1 MIKSLEKPSGLRQR
15 QLPLSPGGAS
25 LRQPARKAVA
35 VATALQIAA
44 LLTACASTPPPPIET
59 STRIVKDGVAVELSM
74 APVKDN
80 DVEVRFAV
88 TNGED
93 GTPITGLNPIGWVD
107 RYTAAP
113 TDDSCKAKIKSFLG
127 GSLQARPEA
136 DLNKYAIITLNRD
149 GTIAVID
156 PLLGFGGSKLLAL
169 VLLGGEGADW
179 TLTPDQQTLFVS
191 VPVLNEVVAVDTQT
205 WKVATR
211 IAVARKPRRM
221 ALQPDAGYLWV
232 ATGEGVSIIDAA
244 ERRAV
249 ANVAVPARDFAFSR
263 DSRYAFITGNDS
275 VSVVDVRD
283 PKQVRNVATASA
295 PVAITYSALSNA
307 VYAAHEDGTVV
318 VIDAATH
325 EIRSRV
331 ATAAGL
337 RTIGFS
343 RDGRWGFLLNPAA
356 NVVNVLDSSTNEIVQ
371 TISMPGAPDKVSFTE
386 LYAYIRAAGSEE
398 VSMIRLSTVEGGKQ
412 PAINR
417 FPGGQ
422 TAPEYASGPAL
433 PAAIVPAPEEGT
445 VLVSNPADKA
455 IYYYS
460 EGMAAPMGSFQNYR
474 REPLGVLAVN
484 RNLRETRPGV
494 YSTTVRLAKGGRFD
508 VPFLLDSPK
517 LTQCFDY
524 ALELPSDAKTAQ
536 DAKTA
541 VKLERLFEPT
551 ASAGAPLNVR
561 VRLVDGRTGRPL
573 PDVKDLRVLT
583 FTPALHQTRTIA
595 RAVGDGVYE
604 ATVVPP
610 HAGVYYVFFESSSLG
625 KTYRQLPHW
634 IVTATEKGSNS

>member
-1 MIKSLEKPSGLRQR
+1 MIQLRV
-15 QLPLSPGGAS
+15 L
-25 LRQPARKAVA
+25 
-35 VATALQIAA
+35 A
-44 LLTACASTPPPPIET
+44 LLTTAAILGGCASQPGGLKPAAPQQEPV
-59 STRIVKDGVAVELSM
+59 SQSARMVKDGVAVELSM

-88 TNGED
+88 TNAED
-93 GTPITGLNPIGWVD
+93 GTPITGLNPIAWVD
-107 RYTAAP
+107 RYTTAP
-113 TDDSCKAKIKSFLG
+113 TADSCKAKIKSFLG

-149 GTIAVID
+149 GTVAVID

-169 VLLGGEGADW
+169 VLLGGEGSDW
-179 TLTPDQQTLFVS
+179 ALTPDQQTLFVS
-191 VPVLNEVVAVDTQT
+191 VPVLNEVVAIDTQT

-211 IAVARKPRRM
+211 VVVGRKPQRM

-232 ATGEGVSIIDAA
+232 ATDEGVSVIDAA

-249 ANVAVPARDFAFSR
+249 ANVAVGAGEHEFAFSR
-263 DSRYAFITGNDS
+263 DSRHAFISNKGGGS

-283 PKQVRNVATASA
+283 PKQVRTVATEQS
-295 PVAITYSALSNA
+295 PVALAYSALSNA
-307 VYAAHEDGTVV
+307 VYAGHEDGTVV
-318 VIDAATH
+318 VIDAASH
-325 EIRSRV
+325 EVRSRV
-331 ATAAGL
+331 ATATGL
-337 RTIGFS
+337 RSLGFS
-343 RDGRWGFLLNPAA
+343 PDGRWGFILNPAS
-356 NVVNVLDSSTNEIVQ
+356 NTVNVLDSSTNAIVQ
-371 TISMPGAPDKVSFTE
+371 AISIAGAPDKVSFTD

-412 PAINR
+412 PAISR

-433 PAAIVPAPEEGT
+433 PAAIVPAPEAGA
-445 VLVSNPADKA
+445 VLVSNPADKT

-474 REPLGVLAVN
+474 REALGVLAVN
-484 RNLRETRPGV
+484 RNLRETKPGV

-524 ALELPSDAKTAQ
+524 SVELVSDRKIEAATVA
-536 DAKTA
+536 AT

-551 ASAGAPLNVR
+551 VGAGTPLNVR
-561 VRLVDGRTGRPL
+561 VRLVDGAGRPL
-573 PDVKDLRVLT
+573 KDVKDLRVLT
-583 FTPALHQTRTIA
+583 FTPARHQTRTFA
-595 RAVGDGVYE
+595 RPVGDGVYE

-634 IVTATEKGSNS
+634 VVTATKAGSKS

>member
-1 MIKSLEKPSGLRQR
+1 M
-15 QLPLSPGGAS
+15 S
-25 LRQPARKAVA
+25 LRSLIFVSLL
-35 VATALQIAA
+35 VAA
-44 LLTACASTPPPPIET
+44 LTT
-59 STRIVKDGVAVELSM
+59 SAATIRKDGATIRKDGVAVELSM
-74 APVKDN
+74 TPVKDN
-80 DVEVRFAV
+80 DVQVSFKV
-88 TNGED
+88 TNAD
-93 GTPITGLNPIGWVD
+93 NGTPITGLNPIAWVD

-113 TDDSCKAKIKSFLG
+113 TPDSCKAKIKSFLG

-149 GTIAVID
+149 GTVAVID

-179 TLTPDQQTLFVS
+179 TLTPDHQTLFVS

-205 WKVATR
+205 WKIAKRVA
-211 IAVARKPRRM
+211 VGRKPQRL

-232 ATGEGVSIIDAA
+232 ATDEGLSVIDTA
-244 ERRAV
+244 ERRTV
-249 ANVAVPARDFAFSR
+249 ANVAIPAGEFTFSR
-263 DSRYAFITGNDS
+263 DSRYAFVAGKDS

-283 PKQVRNVATASA
+283 PKQVRTVATAKS
-295 PVAITYSALSNA
+295 PVALAYSALSNA
-307 VYAAHEDGTVV
+307 VYAGHDDGTVV
-318 VIDAATH
+318 VIDAASH
-325 EIRSRV
+325 EVRSRIE
-331 ATAAGL
+331 TKAGL

-343 RDGRWGFLLNPAA
+343 RDGRWGFLLNPAT
-356 NVVNVLDSSTNEIVQ
+356 NLVSVLDSSTNQLVQ
-371 TISMPGAPDKVSFTE
+371 NITIAGAPDKVSFTQ

-398 VSMIRLSTVEGGKQ
+398 VSMIRLSTVEGGKE
-412 PAINR
+412 PAISR
-417 FPGGQ
+417 FQGGQ
-422 TAPEYASGPAL
+422 TAPEYASGPAI
-433 PAAIVPAPEEGT
+433 PAAIVPAPEDGT
-445 VLVSNPADKA
+445 VLVSNPADKT

-484 RNLRETRPGV
+484 RNLRETKPGV

-524 ALELPSDAKTAQ
+524 SVELPSDLKKE
-536 DAKTA
+536 DAAMT
-541 VKLERLFEPT
+541 VKLERLFEPAT
-551 ASAGAPLNVR
+551 AAGTPLNVR
-561 VRLVDGRTGRPL
+561 VRLVDGNGRPL
-573 PDVKDLRVLT
+573 DNVEDLRVLT
-583 FTPALHQTRTIA
+583 FTPALHQTRTFA
-595 RAVGDGVYE
+595 RPVGEGVYE

-634 IVTATEKGSNS
+634 VVTATEKKDS

>member
-1 MIKSLEKPSGLRQR
+1 MIKSRVLAL
-15 QLPLSPGGAS
+15 L
-25 LRQPARKAVA
+25 
-35 VATALQIAA
+35 ATAA
-44 LLTACASTPPPPIET
+44 LLSACASSAPQAVEKSTTTEVET
-59 STRIVKDGVAVELSM
+59 ASKAVETATTASTRMVKDGVAVELSM

-80 DVEVRFAV
+80 DVEIRFAI
-88 TNGED
+88 TNAED
-93 GTPITGLNPIGWVD
+93 GSPITGLNPIGWVD
-107 RYTAAP
+107 RYTTAP

-179 TLTPDQQTLFVS
+179 TLTPDHQTLFVS

-211 IAVARKPRRM
+211 ITVARKPQRM

-232 ATGEGVSIIDAA
+232 ATDEGVSIIDTA
-244 ERRAV
+244 ERRAI
-249 ANVAVPARDFAFSR
+249 ANVAMTARDFAFSR
-263 DSRYAFITGNDS
+263 DSRYAFITGNDGI
-275 VSVVDVRD
+275 SVVDVRD
-283 PKQVRNVATASA
+283 PKQVRNVATAKA

-307 VYAAHEDGTVV
+307 VYVAHEDGAVF
-318 VIDAATH
+318 VIDAASH
-325 EIRSRV
+325 EVRTRV
-331 ATAAGL
+331 ATANGL

-343 RDGRWGFLLNPAA
+343 RDGRWGFLLNPVT

-398 VSMIRLSTVEGGKQ
+398 VSMIRLSTVEGGKE
-412 PAINR
+412 PAISK

-484 RNLRETRPGV
+484 RNLRETKPGV

-508 VPFLLDSPK
+508 IPFLLNSPK
-517 LTQCFDY
+517 MTQCFDY
-524 ALELPSDAKTAQ
+524 ALALPSDVKATEEAKAT
-536 DAKTA
+536 

-561 VRLVDGRTGRPL
+561 VRLVDGKTGRPL

-583 FTPALHQTRTIA
+583 FTPALHQTRTVA
-595 RAVGDGVYE
+595 RSVGDGVYE

>member
-1 MIKSLEKPSGLRQR
+1 M
-15 QLPLSPGGAS
+15 
-25 LRQPARKAVA
+25 
-35 VATALQIAA
+35 
-44 LLTACASTPPPPIET
+44 
-59 STRIVKDGVAVELSM
+59 VKDGVAVELSM
-74 APVKDN
+74 APVQDN
-80 DVEVRFAV
+80 DVEVRFAI
-88 TNGED
+88 TNAED
-93 GTPITGLNPIGWVD
+93 GSPITGLNPIAWVD

-149 GTIAVID
+149 GTVAVID

-179 TLTPDQQTLFVS
+179 TLTPDHLTLFVS
-191 VPVLNEVVAVDTQT
+191 VPALNEVVAVDTQT

-211 IAVARKPRRM
+211 IAVARKPQRM

-232 ATGEGVSIIDAA
+232 ATDEGVSVIDTA
-244 ERRAV
+244 ERRAI
-249 ANVAVPARDFAFSR
+249 ANVAVTARDFAFSR

-283 PKQVRNVATASA
+283 PKQVRNVPTAKS

-307 VYAAHEDGTVV
+307 VYAGHEDGTIV
-318 VIDAATH
+318 VIDAASH
-325 EIRSRV
+325 EVRSRV
-331 ATAAGL
+331 ATTAGL
-337 RTIGFS
+337 RTIGLS
-343 RDGRWGFLLNPAA
+343 RDGRWGFILNATT
-356 NVVNVLDSSTNEIVQ
+356 NVVNVLDSSTGHIVQ
-371 TISMPGAPDKVSFTE
+371 TISMPGGPDKVSFTE

-398 VSMIRLSTVEGGKQ
+398 ISMIRLSTVEEGKE
-412 PAINR
+412 PAISR
-417 FPGGQ
+417 FQGGQ

-433 PAAIVPAPEEGT
+433 PAAIVPAPEDGT
-445 VLVSNPADKA
+445 VLVSNPADKI

-484 RNLRETRPGV
+484 RNLRETTPGV
-494 YSTTVRLAKGGRFD
+494 YATTVRLAKGGRFD

-517 LTQCFDY
+517 MTQCFDY
-524 ALELPSDAKTAQ
+524 SVELPSDAKTENA
-536 DAKTA
+536 TA
-541 VKLERLFEPT
+541 TVKLERLFEPT
-551 ASAGAPLNVR
+551 ASAGARLTVR
-561 VRLVDGRTGRPL
+561 VRLVDGKTGRPL

-583 FTPALHQTRTIA
+583 FTPARHQTRTFA
-595 RAVGDGVYE
+595 RPVGNGVYE

-610 HAGVYYVFFESSSLG
+610 LAGVYYVFFESSSLG

-634 IVTATEKGSNS
+634 VVTATEKGSNS